1 MDLNAFYAD
10 LAAGLPR
17 DVQRLMEA
25 GDLEAAKLC
34 VDVHLADATQPESAH
49 RALAAARHIMDRL
62 PAEYPLGYDALLAA
76 LQAEMPDFAAAELD
90 SMMYFSG
97 LDWRYIA
104 GRPCFPDRT
113 VESLRLYPS
122 MNARGL
128 QPDAPAGSA
137 FRDKLLAA
145 MHERGA
151 VEADITLK
159 ASIAPK
165 AELQVRPEAMCRAW
179 LPIPAAAP
187 QQSGIEILAAAPGAQ
202 IAPETAPQR
211 TAHWQAPAGSSP
223 FEVTYRYHIRAGY
236 RNFYEETHAAPEQ
249 PVLREFLQEQAPHM
263 LFTPYLRALCA
274 EITADC
280 ADALQ
285 KARAIYDYITTNTNY
300 RYQAAYAV
308 QWPIAENCAR
318 SHMGDCGIMALL
330 FVTLCRIAGVPAQW
344 QSGLYVRPD
353 RASCHDWA
361 MFYVAPY
368 GWLWADCSFG
378 SGAHRAGDEARRRHY
393 FGNLDPLRM
402 AANREF
408 YAQLTPPDEDWRS
421 DPYDNQIGELS
432 VEGIGLTEQQ
442 MEHRV
447 EVLAFKMD
455 VEL

>member
-1 MDLNAFYAD
+1 MDLNALYAD

-34 VDVHLADATQPESAH
+34 ADVHRADDTQPECTH
-49 RALAAARHIMDRL
+49 RALLAARHIMDLL

-90 SMMYFSG
+90 SMMYCGG

-104 GRPCFPDRT
+104 GRPCFPRRT

-128 QPDAPAGSA
+128 RPDAPADNA

-145 MHERGA
+145 MRERGA
-151 VEADITLK
+151 VEAAITLK

-165 AELQVRPEAMCRAW
+165 AELRVKPDALCRAW

-187 QQSGIEILAAAPGAQ
+187 QQSGIEILSATAGAQ

-211 TAHWQAPAGSSP
+211 TAYWQAPAGSGP
-223 FEVTYRYHIRAGY
+223 FSVTYRYHIRAEY
-236 RNFYEETHAAPEQ
+236 RNLYEETYADAEQ
-249 PVLREFLQEQAPHM
+249 PLLREYLQEQAPHM
-263 LFTPYLRALCA
+263 RFTPYLRELCA
-274 EITADC
+274 GITDGC

-285 KARAIYDYITTNTNY
+285 KARAIYDYITANTNY

-330 FVTLCRIAGVPAQW
+330 FVTLCRIAGIPAQW

-361 MFYVAPY
+361 MFYIAPY

-378 SGAHRAGDEARRRHY
+378 SSAHRAGSEERRRYY

-402 AANREF
+402 VANREF

-432 VEGIGLTEQQ
+432 VEGIGLVEQQ
-442 MEHRV
+442 LEHSV
-447 EVLAFKMD
+447 EVLAFEM
-455 VEL
+455 EL